1 MPTDQ
6 PHFEHVTDKAELIRL
21 RDTEQRSWKAV
32 ADALG
37 LGSPGRA
44 RRVYS
49 AVVRPHTESILVARS
64 VAKVEPVA
72 LDGLTVEKVRKAI
85 AGRTIIVE
93 RKNGTEQIPVAKVT
107 SIKDG
112 TINFHDGNKARS
124 VKATAVVACK

>member
-6 PHFEHVTDKAELIRL
+6 PHFEEVTNKDELIRL

-49 AVVRPHTESILVARS
+49 AVVRPHTDSILVARS

-72 LDGLTVEKVRKAI
+72 LDGLTVEQVRKAI

-93 RKNGTEQIPVAKVT
+93 RKNGTEQISVAKVT

-112 TINFHDGNKARS
+112 TINFHDGAKSRS